1 MTVKQGPQDCG
12 CTRIAVRVSLTAV
25 GWIITCVAA
34 ALSVGDNRWRRNTEL
49 PRALERVSRRAPDLF
64 PMNRNLAS
72 RGVILVSVLWIVM
85 ILSVASLSLATA
97 VRTQLSATGNT
108 FDAQRAFFMAQGA
121 AEVMF
126 HQMVQNQNLFA
137 DSRIE
142 QEGTV
147 FVFPM
152 ETGEVRAHF
161 ETGRSHIN
169 INLASAALLAS
180 TGRSHIN
187 INLASAALLAS
198 MMDSLGVDRASRN
211 QLVDSILDWRDADDI
226 PNLVW
231 RGIVG
236 LRPGRGTSAAGKRPV

>member
-1 MTVKQGPQDCG
+1 M
-12 CTRIAVRVSLTAV
+12 AV

-34 ALSVGDNRWRRNTEL
+34 ALSVGRDRWHRNTGL
-49 PRALERVSRRAPDLF
+49 PWAAERVSRRAPDLF
-64 PMNRNLAS
+64 PMNRNLDS

-85 ILSVASLSLATA
+85 ILSVTALSLATA
-97 VRTQLSATGNT
+97 VRTQVSATGNT

-121 AEVMF
+121 AEVIF

-142 QEGTV
+142 QDGAV

-180 TGRSHIN
+180 
-187 INLASAALLAS
+187 
-198 MMDSLGVDRASRN
+198 MMDSLGVERATRN

-226 PNLVW
+226 PNLLW